1 MPRSRAPRPPPLCR
15 KSCTSST
22 GLRLIQ
28 VRQNSTEGISWK
40 FSPSSSAGVFG
51 FSWTTGSSAIPVPV
65 SRCPRSSAAAAYV
78 RPAGRRRRAPRTPQ
92 SLDNPTG
99 WRASNIW
106 WPTCPGQVAV
116 LLVLTQVPLSLFIR
130 KSRAVTDSQSIGESI
145 QVSGSSG
152 SAFCRGGVRSPLRPR
167 PRSDVS
173 PQLQFSNQLYN
184 WLEILSPAVALV
196 FCERH
201 YTWRTWWGGRGREG
215 EEGIARLEV
224 RQEGQV
230 A

>member
-106 WPTCPGQVAV
+106 WPTCRPGQVAV
-116 LLVLTQVPLSLFIR
+116 LLVLTQAPLSLFIR

-152 SAFCRGGVRSPLRPR
+152 SAFCREGVRSPLRPR
-167 PRSDVS
+167 PRSDDVS
-173 PQLQFSNQLYN
+173 PTGWRFA
-184 WLEILSPAVALV
+184 AVALV
-196 FCERH
+196 FYVH
-201 YTWRTWWGGRGREG
+201 HGWREGEGGRGRRESRG
-215 EEGIARLEV
+215 SRCGR
-224 RQEGQV
+224 RGRWHDN
-230 A
+230 

>member
-106 WPTCPGQVAV
+106 WPTCRPGQVAV
-116 LLVLTQVPLSLFIR
+116 LLVLTQAPLSLFIR

-145 QVSGSSG
+145 QLSGSSG
-152 SAFCRGGVRSPLRPR
+152 SAFCREGVRSPLRPR
-167 PRSDVS
+167 PRSDDVS
-173 PQLQFSNQLYN
+173 PQLVGDSRCTRGCS
-184 WLEILSPAVALV
+184 I
-196 FCERH
+196 FCRF
-201 YTWRTWWGGRGREG
+201 WQNCGPGRRLGDPRSRGGGLGRRLGAPEC
-215 EEGIARLEV
+215 EE
-224 RQEGQV
+224 
-230 A
+230 